1 MQLQSNSA
9 GFTTALPVGT
19 GRTDTVDVGGDPVE
33 ADDCVDTV
41 LSIMD
46 T

>member
-9 GFTTALPVGT
+9 GLTTVSPVGT
-19 GRTDTVDVGGDPVE
+19 GRTDTVDVDSDPVE